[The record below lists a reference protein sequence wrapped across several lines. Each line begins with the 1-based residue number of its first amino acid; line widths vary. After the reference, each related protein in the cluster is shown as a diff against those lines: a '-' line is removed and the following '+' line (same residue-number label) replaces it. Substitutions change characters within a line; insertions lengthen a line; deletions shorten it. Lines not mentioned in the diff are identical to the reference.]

1 MVTWTGSSQTHEY
14 DNGLVNG
21 QLYQYTV
28 SAVNANG
35 EGSQCA
41 AVPFIPS
48 CPPDAPINVAVSHG
62 NHQAIITWDPL
73 AVAPSN
79 DPSDEGSPILQYQI
93 QMSSDGG
100 ANWSAVGVCPS
111 NVSSF
116 TKMGLTNGHSYDFR
130 VSAQNANEMSA
141 PSAPVSV
148 VPSNAPT
155 AVRNVHIVANA
166 SELQIIWDEPA
177 ISGGLPYDY
186 SIELADPEGGVAYQG
201 SQTGRYVEV
210 QNLAT
215 NVQYTV
221 TIYAFNNVDTN
232 YVMYSAQSTTVP
244 SPIEV
249 TSLEW
254 DNTQPN
260 SSVMKWR
267 YHSDVYAVI
276 DFLLVIMDTSTGIF
290 SSVFV
295 PAHNAVPDISITQ
308 NQDGSYSYTFALSA
322 LNTETQSMNN
332 GSDSMKVMAFARNAD
347 GISPMS
353 NIASVR

>member
-1 MVTWTGSSQTHEY
+1 MEQFDQTQFY
-14 DNGLVNG
+14 YGGLVNG
-21 QLYQYTV
+21 QLYNFALAAINGNGQGAQCPQV
-28 SAVNANG
+28 S
-35 EGSQCA
+35 
-41 AVPFIPS
+41 FIPS
-48 CPPDAPINVAVSHG
+48 CEPDAPTNVSVTHG
-62 NHQAIITWDPL
+62 NHQATITWDLL

-79 DPSDEGSPILQYQI
+79 DPSDEGSPIVQYQI

-100 ANWSAVGVCPS
+100 ANWSAVGGCA
-111 NVSSF
+111 SSISTF
-116 TKMGLTNGHSYDFR
+116 TKMGLINGQEYDFR
-130 VSAQNANEMSA
+130 VSAQNANGMSA

-148 VPSNAPT
+148 VPSNSPS

-166 SELQIIWDEPA
+166 AELHINWDEPA

-186 SIELADPEGGVAYQG
+186 SIEVADPEGGVAYQG
-201 SQTGRYVEV
+201 TQSGRFVEL

-254 DNTQPN
+254 DNAQPN
-260 SSVMKWR
+260 SSVMKWN
-267 YHSDVYAVI
+267 YNSDVYAII
-276 DFLLVIMDTSTGIF
+276 DFLLVIMDVTTGLF

-295 PAHNAVPDISITQ
+295 PAHNAVPEETITQ
-308 NQDGSYSYTFALSA
+308 GQNGNYSYTFALTS
-322 LNTETQSMNN
+322 LNTETVSMNSA
-332 GSDSMKVMAFARNAD
+332 SDSMKVMAFARNVFQVC
-347 GISPMS
+347 PT
-353 NIASVR
+353 